1 MNLRLLGSPLLCA
14 ALIFSFRAA
23 ADETKAPK
31 KSATM
36 ADHIITPD
44 MVKFAPGPPVLPAGF
59 ELAGLDGN
67 MMKKG
72 SEYTVRLRFP
82 DGYKIPA
89 HFHPGNEHV
98 TVIQGAFWMGMG
110 DKFDE
115 ASLKEMPAGAFHAI
129 PKGVHHFGMAKGQ
142 TVIQLHG
149 VGAWGITYVNAADD
163 PRKKSAAK

>member
-1 MNLRLLGSPLLCA
+1 MKLRLVGSVLVCSALL
-14 ALIFSFRAA
+14 FSLRLA
-23 ADETKAPK
+23 ADEAKAHK

-44 MVKFAPGPPVLPAGF
+44 MIKFAPGPPVLPAGF

-89 HFHPGNEHV
+89 HFHPGDEHV
-98 TVIQGAFWMGMG
+98 TVISGTFWMGMG

-115 ASLKEMPAGAFHAI
+115 ASLKEMPAGSFHKI
-129 PKGVHHFGMAKGQ
+129 PKGARHYAMSKGQ

-149 VGAWGITYVNAADD
+149 VGPWGITYVNPADD
-163 PRKKSAAK
+163 PRKKSAEK